1 MSVELNHLLKTAAKG
16 LISRREG
23 ELVEEKGKPL
33 QFRQSRQEAAGRPL
47 MNPVP
52 HLVKQAESREQ
63 EIASAQSSHDSAIA
77 RLDQRS
83 SSVQDVQRIIVRR

>member
-1 MSVELNHLLKTAAKG
+1 MATETLDTIQDKHEELRSELAAK
-16 LISRREG
+16 L
-23 ELVEEKGKPL
+23 EKRLDYLRTADFSKVSPD
-33 QFRQSRQEAAGRPL
+33 
-47 MNPVP
+47 
-52 HLVKQAESREQ
+52 LVKQAESREQ